1 MNNKKIIIVGATG
14 RVGNEMLSILD
25 ERNIPYKN
33 IAIAASSK
41 SEGKQI
47 NYMNHTLTVQN
58 VCNVDFSKYDI
69 ALFSAGGEVS
79 KQYAPIAS
87 DNGCIVIDNTSY
99 FRMHNDIPLIVPEI
113 NISSL
118 SRYNSKII
126 SNPNCSTIQ
135 MVMPLKSLHDEFIL
149 EEVVVS
155 TYQAVAGAG
164 QKGID
169 ELLEQTPKVLSNK
182 DIEPNHFKKQIAFN
196 VIPQIDTFSENGYT
210 KEELKNW
217 HKNHNIFAIPI
228 VMLSIIAFL
237 CCGFLYPNGWNWS
250 WLCFFA
256 IPVLCSL
263 ESAIRQKDPSH
274 FAYPVFIAFIFCF
287 LGVFYALW
295 HPAWVGFVTIPLYYI
310 GCDMAKGKN
319 VVHYIYPVLVA
330 TAYVVVG
337 FLFNL
342 WHPAWIIF
350 LTIPI
355 YYWVVN
361 LIKKK

>member
-1 MNNKKIIIVGATG
+1 MNIEIANRLVNLRKEMGLSQEQLAEKIGVSRQA
-14 RVGNEMLSILD
+14 
-25 ERNIPYKN
+25 
-33 IAIAASSK
+33 
-41 SEGKQI
+41 
-47 NYMNHTLTVQN
+47 
-58 VCNVDFSKYDI
+58 
-69 ALFSAGGEVS
+69 VS
-79 KQYAPIAS
+79 KWERSEAS
-87 DNGCIVIDNTSY
+87 PDTDNIILLARLY
-99 FRMHNDIPLIVPEI
+99 
-113 NISSL
+113 NISL
-118 SRYNSKII
+118 
-126 SNPNCSTIQ
+126 
-135 MVMPLKSLHDEFIL
+135 
-149 EEVVVS
+149 
-155 TYQAVAGAG
+155 
-164 QKGID
+164 D
-169 ELLEQTPKVLSNK
+169 ELLRTE
-182 DIEPNHFKKQIAFN
+182 DD
-196 VIPQIDTFSENGYT
+196 IPQTEEATEETAEEPEASGFEQVETENAEEAAEDNTDGYYKEAPNGDKVHIGLGGIDVHDHHGSKVHVGFDGIFVNDAQNGDNVQVSKDGVFVNDKQYT

-217 HKNHNIFAIPI
+217 HKNHNVFAVPI

-263 ESAIRQKDPSH
+263 ESAIRHKDPSH

-355 YYWVVN
+355 YYWIVN
-361 LIKKK
+361 LVKKK

>member
-210 KEELKNW
+210 KEELKMMNETR
-217 HKNHNIFAIPI
+217 KILELPDITISATC
-228 VMLSIIAFL
+228 VRV
-237 CCGFLYPNGWNWS
+237 
-250 WLCFFA
+250 
-256 IPVLCSL
+256 PVLIGHACSVTATFRSDL
-263 ESAIRQKDPSH
+263 NIKKAYEALSNFKGLKVIDDPDNYVFATPIDSAGKD
-274 FAYPVFIAFIFCF
+274 A
-287 LGVFYALW
+287 
-295 HPAWVGFVTIPLYYI
+295 
-310 GCDMAKGKN
+310 
-319 VVHYIYPVLVA
+319 VLVSRLRIHPDKKNTISFWCVA
-330 TAYVVVG
+330 D
-337 FLFNL
+337 NL
-342 WHPAWIIF
+342 RKGAALNAIQIAER
-350 LTIPI
+350 L
-355 YYWVVN
+355 
-361 LIKKK
+361 

>member
-1 MNNKKIIIVGATG
+1 MNIEIANRLVNLRKEMGLSQEQLAEKIGVSRQA
-14 RVGNEMLSILD
+14 
-25 ERNIPYKN
+25 
-33 IAIAASSK
+33 
-41 SEGKQI
+41 
-47 NYMNHTLTVQN
+47 
-58 VCNVDFSKYDI
+58 
-69 ALFSAGGEVS
+69 VS
-79 KQYAPIAS
+79 KWERSEAS
-87 DNGCIVIDNTSY
+87 PDTDNIILLARLY
-99 FRMHNDIPLIVPEI
+99 
-113 NISSL
+113 NISL
-118 SRYNSKII
+118 
-126 SNPNCSTIQ
+126 
-135 MVMPLKSLHDEFIL
+135 
-149 EEVVVS
+149 
-155 TYQAVAGAG
+155 
-164 QKGID
+164 D
-169 ELLEQTPKVLSNK
+169 ELLRTE
-182 DIEPNHFKKQIAFN
+182 DD
-196 VIPQIDTFSENGYT
+196 IPQTEETTEETTEEPEASGFEQAETENAEEAAEDNTDGYYKEAPNGDKVHIGLDGIHVEDSDGDVVHIGLGGIHVDEKGGEHVHIGPGGIFVNDKQYT

-263 ESAIRQKDPSH
+263 ESAIRHKDPSH

-355 YYWVVN
+355 YYWIVN
-361 LIKKK
+361 LVKKK

>member
-1 MNNKKIIIVGATG
+1 MNIEIANRLVNLRKEMGLSQEQLAEKIGVSRQA
-14 RVGNEMLSILD
+14 
-25 ERNIPYKN
+25 
-33 IAIAASSK
+33 
-41 SEGKQI
+41 
-47 NYMNHTLTVQN
+47 
-58 VCNVDFSKYDI
+58 
-69 ALFSAGGEVS
+69 VS
-79 KQYAPIAS
+79 KWERSEAS
-87 DNGCIVIDNTSY
+87 PDTDNIILLARLY
-99 FRMHNDIPLIVPEI
+99 
-113 NISSL
+113 NISL
-118 SRYNSKII
+118 
-126 SNPNCSTIQ
+126 
-135 MVMPLKSLHDEFIL
+135 
-149 EEVVVS
+149 
-155 TYQAVAGAG
+155 
-164 QKGID
+164 D
-169 ELLEQTPKVLSNK
+169 ELLRTE
-182 DIEPNHFKKQIAFN
+182 DD
-196 VIPQIDTFSENGYT
+196 IPQTEEATEETAEEPEASGFEQVETENAEEAAEDNTDGYYKEAPNGDKVHIGLGGIDVHDHHGSKVHVGFDGIFVNDAQNGDNVQVSKDGVFVNDKQYT

-217 HKNHNIFAIPI
+217 HKNHNVFAVPI

-237 CCGFLYPNGWNWS
+237 CCGFLYPNGWTWR

-263 ESAIRQKDPSH
+263 ESAIRHKDPSH

-355 YYWVVN
+355 YYWIVN
-361 LIKKK
+361 LVKKK